1 MLRPCHDYW
10 QEADACV
17 CPFASR
23 LELLELRLLSNYL
36 LRIAEE
42 QHGALKHSKSNIELQ
57 G

>member
-36 LRIAEE
+36 LIAEE